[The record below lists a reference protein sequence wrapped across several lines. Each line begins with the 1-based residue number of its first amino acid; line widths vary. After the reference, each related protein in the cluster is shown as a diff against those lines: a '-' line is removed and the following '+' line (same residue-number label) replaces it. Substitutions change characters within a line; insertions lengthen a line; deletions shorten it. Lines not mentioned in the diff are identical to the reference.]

1 MKKFILP
8 LFMLLALSCQDEKE
22 EIVIKT
28 LVGDT
33 FDTRY
38 ADLEFGADG
47 GKDTVAFPFDTNC
60 YLHMVR
66 NDSLYVFFYLAEDD
80 YSTLDSV
87 IQSRSIITRPE
98 VKDVDPFAGFS
109 YFEWD
114 WFSAELKDNQ
124 IIIDV
129 KPGQEGHIAQLQ
141 YPFSSTDA
149 VIRSLEIT
157 LTRK

>member
-1 MKKFILP
+1 MKKIILP
-8 LFMLLALSCQDEKE
+8 LLMLLALSCQDEKE
-22 EIVIKT
+22 ENVIKT
-28 LVGDT
+28 PVGDT

-38 ADLEFGADG
+38 AYLEFGADG
-47 GKDTVAFPFDTNC
+47 GKDTVNFPFDMDC

-66 NDSLYVFFYLAEDD
+66 NDSLYVFFYPAESD

-87 IQSRSIITRPE
+87 IQSRSIITRPL
-98 VKDVDPFAGFS
+98 VKDVDPIKGFS

-124 IIIDV
+124 VIIDV
-129 KPGQEGHIAQLQ
+129 KPGQEGYIAQLS

-157 LTRK
+157 ITRK